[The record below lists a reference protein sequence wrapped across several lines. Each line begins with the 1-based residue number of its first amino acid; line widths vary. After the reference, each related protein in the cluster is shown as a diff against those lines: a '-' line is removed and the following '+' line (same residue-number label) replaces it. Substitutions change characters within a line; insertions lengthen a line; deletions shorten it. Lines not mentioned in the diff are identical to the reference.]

1 MSRRFIS
8 SVALLVAVSCSAA
21 AQTQDD
27 VVSQYLVRLLSQ
39 HPAVRAKNFDQLA
52 ADRLVTAAWMQFLPT
67 PSVSANKG
75 PVSTSS
81 TGAPRGVDRVSDLQG
96 GPIHPIW
103 D

>member
-75 PVSTSS
+75 VELHSNLTQDLHRILTHPV
-81 TGAPRGVDRVSDLQG
+81 
-96 GPIHPIW
+96 
-103 D
+103 